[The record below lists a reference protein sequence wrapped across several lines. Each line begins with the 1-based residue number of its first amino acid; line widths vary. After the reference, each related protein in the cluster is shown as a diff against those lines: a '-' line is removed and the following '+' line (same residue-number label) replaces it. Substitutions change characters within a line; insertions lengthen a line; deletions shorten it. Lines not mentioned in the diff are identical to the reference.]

1 MIKTKRIAIMIKEFR
16 IKLFE
21 NKKESR
27 VKSIC
32 YATRANKSRSDD
44 TLLTVDFNLRR
55 RRKIQDY
62 VVPQGEYNICDKVP
76 SLFRKLKLT
85 VNSVS
90 SLRDL
95 HKNVLPKPAF
105 EIFNLCNR
113 NEKYETVTICDCLK
127 NNL

>member
-1 MIKTKRIAIMIKEFR
+1 MSKETS

-27 VKSIC
+27 VKNIC
-32 YATRANKSRSDD
+32 YAIRANKSHSDD
-44 TLLTVDFNLRR
+44 TLLTADFNLRR
-55 RRKIQDY
+55 RRKIQDC
-62 VVPQGEYNICDKVP
+62 VVPQGEYNICDKVL
-76 SLFRKLKLT
+76 SLRDLWIDCCLLFRFRNRKLKLT

-113 NEKYETVTICDCLK
+113 NEKYETVQFVVG
-127 NNL
+127 